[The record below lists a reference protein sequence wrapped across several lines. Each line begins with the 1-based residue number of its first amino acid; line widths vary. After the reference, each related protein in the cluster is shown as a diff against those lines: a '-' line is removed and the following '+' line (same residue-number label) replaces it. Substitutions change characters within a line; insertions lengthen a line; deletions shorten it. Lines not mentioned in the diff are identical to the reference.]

1 MMELEMDNLTS
12 IKLSEEQYEKQHV
25 GNEGTEDE
33 EEELLMKE
41 ISEYIGFKSFHS

>member
-1 MMELEMDNLTS
+1 MDNLTS
-12 IKLSEEQYEKQHV
+12 IKVSEEQYEKQHITDV
-25 GNEGTEDE
+25 EIED